1 MNQIR
6 TSALIGLGALGIL
19 FGRKMP
25 GVQVIADED
34 RIARYSAEPVV
45 CNGEVCSFRYV
56 TPAEGKPVDLLLV
69 AVKATVLEQAIQDIA
84 KFVGPDTVIL
94 SVLNGITSEEHIDA
108 AYPGHTLWSVAIG
121 MDATRTGRTL
131 VFNQAGK
138 IQFGECSGEMTDRVQ
153 AVADYLDEC
162 GIANEPCGDIL
173 YKQWNK
179 LMVNDGLNQAAAAFD
194 LTYGGLYREVWLEA
208 TAESR
213 LTDLFVYTPTLQEAV
228 VQWTAELTPAAA
240 AVRIRLET
248 ADGALLA
255 EQTAQAAETG
265 KMQFSVP
272 DAQPWD
278 TEHPVLHHAVA
289 ELLNAAG
296 QPIDRKQVTFGFRT
310 AEFRADGFYL
320 NGKKTFLRGLNR
332 HQSYPYIG
340 YAAPES
346 LQREDARILQ
356 EELHCTAVR
365 TSHYPQSPYFLDE
378 CDRRGLLVFTE
389 LPGWQHI
396 GDAAW
401 KDAACAMLQE
411 MILQN
416 RNHPSIILW
425 GVRINESV
433 DDDEFYTRTNQIAH
447 ALDPSRATSGVR
459 YLEKS
464 HLLEDVYAYNDF
476 SHNGSN
482 AGAKRKKDVT
492 PDLSKA
498 LLISECNGHMYPTK
512 SCDDAPHRQEH
523 ALRHARVLDAAYAD
537 GEHAG
542 CFGWCMFDY
551 ATHKDFGSGDRIC
564 YHGVLDSFRNPK
576 LAASVY
582 ASQGGEEP
590 VLTVSSAMDIG
601 DYPAGQIGTVYVFTN
616 AERVDLYKND
626 VFVTTLHKSGWT
638 ALPHPPLAVDDTIGV
653 LLETQEHFDKA
664 KADTLRDCLLAAG
677 RYGLAGL
684 PLRYKLKLAWCMVR
698 YKMSFADGVAL
709 YGKYVGNWGGAA
721 TRWRFDAKNGDT
733 VVKSV
738 TLCPS
743 HQLHL
748 EVTPSATVLQE
759 GDTYDMAGVR
769 VRILDENGSP
779 AVYAQL
785 PLTFAVTGAAAL
797 VGPAA
802 ATAEGGMGGTY
813 LRTVG
818 QTGTAALTVSA
829 PQCASVTVEFTVT
842 KKECAVWN

>member
-1 MNQIR
+1 MKHSFCEDWEFTR
-6 TSALIGLGALGIL
+6 HWTEAFGKGL
-19 FGRKMP
+19 
-25 GVQVIADED
+25 
-34 RIARYSAEPVV
+34 PVPKQQAV
-45 CNGEVCSFRYV
+45 RLPHTCREVPLHYA
-56 TPAEGKPVDLLLV
+56 TPAD
-69 AVKATVLEQAIQDIA
+69 
-84 KFVGPDTVIL
+84 
-94 SVLNGITSEEHIDA
+94 
-108 AYPGHTLWSVAIG
+108 Y
-121 MDATRTGRTL
+121 
-131 VFNQAGK
+131 
-138 IQFGECSGEMTDRVQ
+138 EMVCGYRKRFRVPPVQ
-153 AVADYLDEC
+153 AAPRLFVRFDGAAHQAVVRVNGRVAGQHRGGYTGFAVEITDLVDRDGENLLTVQLDTREDPTIPPFGFVIDY
-162 GIANEPCGDIL
+162 
-173 YKQWNK
+173 
-179 LMVNDGLNQAAAAFD
+179 

-228 VQWTAELTPAAA
+228 VQWTAELTPAAV

-248 ADGALLA
+248 AEGTLLA
-255 EQTAQAAETG
+255 EQTAPAAETG
-265 KMQFSVP
+265 KMQLSVP

-278 TEHPVLHHAVA
+278 TEHPVLHHAIA

-365 TSHYPQSPYFLDE
+365 TSHYPQSQYFLDE

-396 GDAAW
+396 GDDNW
-401 KDAACAMLQE
+401 KDAACEMLQE
-411 MILQN
+411 MLLQN

-653 LLETQEHFDKA
+653 LLETQEHFAKA

-698 YKMSFADGVAL
+698 YKLSFADGVAL

-721 TRWRFDAKNGDT
+721 TCWRFDAQNGDT

-743 HQLHL
+743 HRLHL

-785 PLTFAVTGAAAL
+785 PLTFAATGAAVL

-829 PQCASVTVEFTVT
+829 PQCAPVTVEFTVT